1 MKTGN
6 KLLKSDFQF
15 ETEHILLYFLLHL
28 ARQHETVWRSPELSP
43 RSAIIITSSQMFPTT
58 FESATATNMT
68 HNILFISLPV
78 ILNCFHTL
86 NLCYFRSAVFLCI
99 KCADNLRNVKKPCGH
114 PQQIKVFKRGKH
126 PRLKQQRHKNIHQL
140 RR

>member
-28 ARQHETVWRSPELSP
+28 ARCGVPQSSILGPLLFLHHPKCFQRCLSRPP
-43 RSAIIITSSQMFPTT
+43 R
-58 FESATATNMT
+58 

-99 KCADNLRNVKKPCGH
+99 KCADNLRNEEKPCGH